1 MNKDKSTILVLKTQD
16 LQNEIQRLTILSAE
30 NPNLEKF
37 DNIQVEELKE
47 NLTPE
52 IFHSLKQLINDG
64 GQLTLFFDDNFKN
77 EDNSIMKN
85 VSSMKFAGYIDTKI
99 EKVENNFKLT
109 GKKRKTHKDKKIE
122 NPWKNIN
129 LEVKSDLVLE
139 DELDDPFDTYQ
150 KFSKKT
156 DCVTKPKPCKNCNCG
171 RAQKEG
177 PDNSG
182 VVVETSSCG
191 RCYLGDAFRCAGCPY
206 KGKPAFEP
214 GEKIDFT
221 NINSTNNSNSNVES
235 EEVNIKL
242 DSSKKVKIEI

>member
-129 LEVKSDLVLE
+129 LEVPNV
-139 DELDDPFDTYQ
+139 PF
-150 KFSKKT
+150 
-156 DCVTKPKPCKNCNCG
+156 
-171 RAQKEG
+171 
-177 PDNSG
+177 
-182 VVVETSSCG
+182 
-191 RCYLGDAFRCAGCPY
+191 
-206 KGKPAFEP
+206 
-214 GEKIDFT
+214 
-221 NINSTNNSNSNVES
+221 
-235 EEVNIKL
+235 
-242 DSSKKVKIEI
+242 